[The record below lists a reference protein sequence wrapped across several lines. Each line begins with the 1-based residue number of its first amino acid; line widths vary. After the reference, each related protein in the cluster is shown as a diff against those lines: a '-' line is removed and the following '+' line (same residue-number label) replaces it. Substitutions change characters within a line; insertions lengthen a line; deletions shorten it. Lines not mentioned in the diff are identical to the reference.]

1 MSSVRILHL
10 KNIPQN
16 ICFNMFNDKS
26 IFVFFKCSIL
36 AYIQSEYFALY
47 FLDEE
52 CKPMTLLS
60 CDLYDGYKYINDI
73 FKVISK

>member
-1 MSSVRILHL
+1 
-10 KNIPQN
+10 
-16 ICFNMFNDKS
+16 MFNDKS
-26 IFVFFKCSIL
+26 IFFFFKCSIL

-73 FKVISK
+73 FSNF

>member
-1 MSSVRILHL
+1 
-10 KNIPQN
+10 
-16 ICFNMFNDKS
+16 
-26 IFVFFKCSIL
+26 L

-60 CDLYDGYKYINDI
+60 CDLYDGHTYINDI
-73 FKVISK
+73 FKVISKYFVVYFLDEEF